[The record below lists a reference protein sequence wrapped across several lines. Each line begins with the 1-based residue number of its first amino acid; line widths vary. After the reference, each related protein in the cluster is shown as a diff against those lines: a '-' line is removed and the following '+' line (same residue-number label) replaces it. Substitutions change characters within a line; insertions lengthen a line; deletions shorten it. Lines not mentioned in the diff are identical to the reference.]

1 MILYNP
7 KSLPDSSRRETP
19 AMRLRRPST
28 WAGSCAL
35 LFLAAS
41 AAADDRA
48 IDFNRDIRPI
58 LSDNCFA
65 CHGPDKNKRQAELRL
80 DTKAGLLSP
89 REKDVP
95 PTVIPGKPSESELF
109 QRVTAADD
117 DELKMPPAGKGKPL
131 TPAQVAALKAW
142 IEQGAEWKGHWA
154 YIKPVRPKVP
164 RVADANAAKN
174 PIDAFVLA
182 GLAGTGLRPSGE
194 ADRATLIRRASLDL
208 TGLPPTPAEVRAFLD
223 DDQPEA
229 FERVVDRLLASP
241 HFGERMAS
249 RWLDLV
255 RFADTIGY
263 HSDNP
268 RNIWPYRD
276 YVIESFNK
284 NTPFDRF
291 TIEQIAGD
299 LLPDAGPRE
308 RVASGYNRLLQTT
321 EEGGAQ
327 AKEYAAKYAADRVRN
342 ASTVWLGATMGCAEC
357 HDHKYDPFLTKD
369 FYRFAAFFADID
381 EPIVGKRE
389 PGMPVPDPE
398 AQAELARREVP
409 IREAKARLGA
419 ETADRATAQKS
430 WEEEHREP
438 ISWAVLDSETA
449 YAEGESS
456 LRKEPG
462 GVLKSFGK
470 VGANE
475 SLVVTFKTETA
486 GITGFKLDAMADTD
500 LPAGGPGTA
509 ADGSF
514 FLTEFKVSTTAGAA
528 GSQPTSVPLLA
539 AVSDFAVDGREADRA
554 IDGRDDTGWSA
565 GRSATI
571 PRTAVFETVA
581 PIGDPGTG
589 SRTITLRLEFRSRF
603 PQQNLGKFRVSATTA
618 PDPATRWVPDAIRE
632 ASSTNAEVRT
642 KGQKA
647 AIATYF
653 RATSPALRL
662 DRDALA
668 LAVRSREGFLESLP
682 TSLVSI
688 SGMPRPTRVLP
699 RGNWL
704 SDDGELVAPG
714 VPSFLGAL
722 ASDKP
727 SRLDLARWMTSRDNP
742 LPARVFMNRLWAMMF
757 GQGLSKA
764 LDDLGIQGE
773 WPTHP
778 ELLDWLAVEF
788 MDSGWDVKHMVRLL
802 ATSATYR
809 QASSATPEANE
820 RDPYNRLLSHQSRF
834 RVDAEIVRDT
844 ALAVSGLL
852 TRKIGG
858 PSVTPYQPA
867 GYWESLNFPTRVWV
881 ADKGE
886 SQYRRAMYTFW
897 QRTFPHP
904 SLLAFDAPSREE
916 CVAERPR
923 SNIPQQALAMLNDP
937 SYVEAARAF
946 AERMIREGGA
956 DRQGRISWAF
966 ETVLSRKPTADE
978 VRLLADLH
986 EKNLAAYRAEEKAA
1000 KEFLSVGEKPIPA
1013 DLPPADLAAWTS
1025 VARAILNLHETQT
1038 RP

>member
-1 MILYNP
+1 M
-7 KSLPDSSRRETP
+7 SLRQ
-19 AMRLRRPST
+19 PSP
-28 WAGSCAL
+28 WAGL
-35 LFLAAS
+35 LAFLIVSTGAM
-41 AAADDRA
+41 ADDRA

-58 LSDNCFA
+58 LSENCFA
-65 CHGPDKNKRQAELRL
+65 CHGPDKNKRLGELRL
-80 DTKAGLLSP
+80 DTKDGLLSP
-89 REKDVP
+89 RKNDLAAA
-95 PTVIPGKPSESELF
+95 VIPRKPDESELF
-109 QRVTAADD
+109 QRITSDD
-117 DELKMPPAGKGKPL
+117 DELKMPPPGKGKAL
-131 TPAQVAALKAW
+131 TAAQVGTVKAW

-154 YIKPVRPKVP
+154 YIKPSRPRVP
-164 RVADANAAKN
+164 LVADAREARN
-174 PIDAFVLA
+174 PIDAFILA
-182 GLAGTGLRPSGE
+182 RLTGTDLKPSPE
-194 ADRATLIRRASLDL
+194 ADRATLIRRVSLDL
-208 TGLPPTPAEVRAFLD
+208 TGLPPTPDEVRVFLD
-223 DDQPEA
+223 DDKPEA

-241 HFGERMAS
+241 HYGERMAS

-308 RVASGYNRLLQTT
+308 KVASGYNRLLQTT

-342 ASTVWLGATMGCAEC
+342 ASTVWLGATMGCSEC

-389 PGMPVPDPE
+389 PGMPVPDAA
-398 AQAELARREVP
+398 AQAELSRREVP
-409 IREAKARLGA
+409 IREAKARLA
-419 ETADRATAQKS
+419 ADSPERSTVQKA
-430 WEEEHREP
+430 WEDARREP
-438 ISWAVLDSETA
+438 IAWTVLDSESA
-449 YAEGESS
+449 GAEGESS

-486 GITGFKLDAMADTD
+486 GITAFKVEALADPD

-514 FLTEFKVSTTAGAA
+514 FLTEFKVSTTLDAPEAK
-528 GSQPTSVPLLA
+528 PVTVPLLA
-539 AVSDFAVDGREADRA
+539 AVSDFAVDGREAERA

-571 PRTAVFETVA
+571 PRTAVFETIA
-581 PIGDPGTG
+581 PIGDPGSG
-589 SRTITLRLEFRSRF
+589 ARRITIRLEFRSRF
-603 PQQNLGKFRVSATTA
+603 PQQNFGKFRISATTA
-618 PDPATRWVPDAIRE
+618 PDAATAWVPDP
-632 ASSTNAEVRT
+632 VRAAVAT
-642 KGQKA
+642 PVESRSPEQKA
-647 AIATYF
+647 MIASYF
-653 RATSPALRL
+653 RATSAALRT
-662 DRDALA
+662 DRQGLA
-668 LAVRSREGFLESLP
+668 IAVQNRDGFLDSLP

-704 SDDGELVAPG
+704 SDAGELVSPG
-714 VPSFLGAL
+714 VPEFLTPL
-722 ASDKP
+722 ANDKP
-727 SRLDLARWMTSRDNP
+727 SRLDLARWIVSRDNP
-742 LPARVFMNRLWAMMF
+742 LPARVFVNRVWAMMF

-788 MDSGWDVKHMVRLL
+788 MDSGWDVRHLVRLMV
-802 ATSATYR
+802 TSATYR
-809 QASSATPEANE
+809 QASRPSAVATEH
-820 RDPYNRLLSHQSRF
+820 DPYNRLLSHQSRF
-834 RVDAEIVRDT
+834 RMDAEIVRDN

-852 TRKIGG
+852 ARKVGG
-858 PSVTPYQPA
+858 PSVKPYQPA
-867 GYWESLNFPTRVWV
+867 GYWESLNFPTREWV

-886 SQYRRAMYTFW
+886 SEYRRAMYTFW
-897 QRTFPHP
+897 QRTFPQP

-916 CVAERPR
+916 CVAERPK
-923 SNIPQQALAMLNDP
+923 SNIPQQALALLNDP
-937 SYVEAARAF
+937 SYVEASRAF
-946 AERMIREGGA
+946 AERIIREGGA
-956 DRQGRISWAF
+956 DAQGRIAWAF
-966 ETVLSRKPTADE
+966 ENALSRRPTADE
-978 VRLLADLH
+978 VRLLVELLDKQLI
-986 EKNLAAYRAEEKAA
+986 AYRADEKSANV
-1000 KEFLSVGEKPIPA
+1000 FLRVGERPVPT
-1013 DLPPADLAAWTS
+1013 DLRPADLAAWTS
-1025 VARAILNLHETQT
+1025 VARAVLNLHETIT

>member
-1 MILYNP
+1 
-7 KSLPDSSRRETP
+7 
-19 AMRLRRPST
+19 MRLRRPST
-28 WAGSCAL
+28 WAGYCAIL
-35 LFLAAS
+35 LLAAS
-41 AAADDRA
+41 AAADDRV
-48 IDFNRDIRPI
+48 IDFNRDVRPI

-89 REKDVP
+89 REKATP
-95 PTVIPGKPSESELF
+95 ATVISGKPLESELF
-109 QRVTAADD
+109 QRVSAADD
-117 DELKMPPAGKGKPL
+117 DELKMPPPGKGKAL
-131 TPAQVAALKAW
+131 SAAQVATLRAW
-142 IEQGAEWKGHWA
+142 IEQGAQWKGHWA
-154 YIKPVRPKVP
+154 YIKPERPKVP
-164 RVADANAAKN
+164 RVADARDAKN

-182 GLAGTGLRPSGE
+182 ALPGTGLTPSGE
-194 ADRATLIRRASLDL
+194 ADRATLIRRVSLDL
-208 TGLPPTPAEVRAFLD
+208 TGLPPSPAEVRAFLD

-241 HFGERMAS
+241 HYGERMAS

-357 HDHKYDPFLTKD
+357 HDHKYDPFLTRD

-389 PGMPVPDPE
+389 PGMPVPDAA

-409 IREAKARLGA
+409 IREARTRLA
-419 ETADRATAQKS
+419 ADSPARATLQKA
-430 WEEEHREP
+430 WEEAHRET
-438 ISWAVLDSETA
+438 ISWTVLDSEAA

-470 VGANE
+470 VAANE
-475 SLVVTFKTETA
+475 SLVVTFKTETT
-486 GITGFKLDAMADTD
+486 GITGFKVEALADKD

-514 FLTEFKVSTTAGAA
+514 FLTEFKVSTAGAA
-528 GSQPTSVPLLA
+528 GGSAPSNVPLLA
-539 AVSDFAVDGREADRA
+539 AVSDFAADGREADRA

-571 PRTAVFETVA
+571 PRAAVFETIA
-581 PIGDPGTG
+581 PIGEPGSG
-589 SRTITLRLEFRSRF
+589 ARRITVRLEFRSRL
-603 PQQNLGKFRVSATTA
+603 PQQNLGKFRISATTA

-632 ASSTNAEVRT
+632 VIATSPESRSPAQRE
-642 KGQKA
+642 G
-647 AIATYF
+647 IATYF
-653 RATSPALRL
+653 RATSPAFRAE
-662 DRDALA
+662 RDGLA
-668 LAVRSREGFLESLP
+668 AAVRGRDGFLESLP
-682 TSLVSI
+682 TSLVST
-688 SGMPRPTRVLP
+688 SGMPRPTRILP

-704 SDDGELVAPG
+704 SDEGELVSPG
-714 VPSFLGAL
+714 VPAFLGPA
-722 ASDKP
+722 ASERP
-727 SRLDLARWMTSRDNP
+727 SRLDLARWMVSRDNP

-788 MDSGWDVKHMVRLL
+788 MDSGWDVKHMARLI

-809 QASSATPEANE
+809 RSSHSSPEAAE
-820 RDPYNRLLSHQSRF
+820 RDPYNRMLSHQSRF
-834 RVDAEIVRDT
+834 RVDAEIVRDN

-852 TRKIGG
+852 VRKLGG
-858 PSVTPYQPA
+858 PSVKPYQPA

-886 SQYRRAMYTFW
+886 PEYRRAMYTFW
-897 QRTFPHP
+897 QRTFPQP

-937 SYVEAARAF
+937 SYVEASRAF
-946 AERMIREGGA
+946 AERIIREGGA
-956 DRQGRISWAF
+956 DRQGRIAWAF
-966 ETVLSRKPTADE
+966 ETALSRRPTADE
-978 VRLLADLH
+978 VQLLADLH
-986 EKNLAAYRAEEKAA
+986 EKNLTAYRADEKAA
-1000 KEFLSVGEKPIPA
+1000 NEFLAVGEKPRPA
-1013 DLPPADLAAWTS
+1013 DLPPAELAAWTAVS
-1025 VARAILNLHETQT
+1025 RAVLNLHETLT

>member
-1 MILYNP
+1 
-7 KSLPDSSRRETP
+7 
-19 AMRLRRPST
+19 MRLRRHPL
-28 WAGSCAL
+28 WAAPFAL
-35 LFLAAS
+35 LILAAN
-41 AAADDRA
+41 ATADDRA

-58 LSDNCFA
+58 LSENCFA

-89 REKDVP
+89 RDKDVL
-95 PTVIPGKPSESELF
+95 PTVIAGKPGESELF

-117 DELKMPPAGKGKPL
+117 DELKMPPTGKGKAL
-131 TPAQVAALKAW
+131 SAAQVATLKAW

-154 YIKPVRPKVP
+154 YIKPTRPKVP
-164 RVADANAAKN
+164 LVADARDARN

-182 GLAGTGLRPSGE
+182 KLAGTGLKPSSE
-194 ADRATLIRRASLDL
+194 ADRSTLIRRVSLDL
-208 TGLPPTPAEVRAFLD
+208 TGLPPTQSEVRAFLD
-223 DDQPEA
+223 DDKPEA
-229 FERVVDRLLASP
+229 YERVVDRLLASP
-241 HFGERMAS
+241 HYGERMAA

-389 PGMPVPDPE
+389 PGMPVPDAE
-398 AQAELARREVP
+398 AQVELARRETP
-409 IREAKARLGA
+409 IREAKVRLAA
-419 ETADRATAQKS
+419 ESPDRAAVQKA
-430 WEEEHREP
+430 WEEARREP
-438 ISWAVLDSETA
+438 ISWAVLDSESA
-449 YAEGESS
+449 GAEGESS
-456 LRKEPG
+456 LRKEAG

-475 SLVVTFKTETA
+475 ALVVTFKTETA
-486 GITGFKLDAMADTD
+486 GITGFKVEALADPD

-514 FLTEFKVSTTAGAA
+514 FLTEFKVLATAEAP
-528 GSQPTSVPLLA
+528 GSQPSAVPLLA
-539 AVSDFAVDGREADRA
+539 AVSDYAADGREADRA

-571 PRTAVFETVA
+571 PRTAVFETIA
-581 PIGDPGTG
+581 PIGDPGSG
-589 SRTITLRLEFRSRF
+589 SRRITVRLEFRSRF
-603 PQQNLGKFRVSATTA
+603 PQQNLGKFRISATTA
-618 PDPATRWVPDAIRE
+618 PDPATRWVPDVVRAAI
-632 ASSTNAEVRT
+632 STDSAGRSAE
-642 KGQKA
+642 QKS

-653 RATSPALRL
+653 RATSPALRIEQET
-662 DRDALA
+662 LA
-668 LAVRSREGFLESLP
+668 TAVRTRDGFLESLP
-682 TSLVSI
+682 TSLVSV
-688 SGMPRPTRVLP
+688 SGMPRPTRILP

-704 SDDGELVAPG
+704 SDDGELVSPG
-714 VPSFLGAL
+714 VPAFLGSPAIER
-722 ASDKP
+722 P
-727 SRLDLARWMTSRDNP
+727 SRLDLARWVVSRDNP
-742 LPARVFMNRLWAMMF
+742 LPARVFVNRAWAMMF

-778 ELLDWLAVEF
+778 ELLDWLAIEF
-788 MDSGWDVKHMVRLL
+788 MDSGWDMRHMVRLVV
-802 ATSATYR
+802 TSATYR
-809 QASSATPEANE
+809 QESRPTAEAAE
-820 RDPYNRLLSHQSRF
+820 HDPYNRLLSHQSRF
-834 RVDAEIVRDT
+834 RMDAEIVRDN
-844 ALAVSGLL
+844 ALAISGLL
-852 TRKIGG
+852 ARKIGG
-858 PSVTPYQPA
+858 PSVKPYQPA

-886 SQYRRAMYTFW
+886 SEYRRAMYTFW
-897 QRTFPHP
+897 QRTFPQP
-904 SLLAFDAPSREE
+904 SMLAFDAPSREE
-916 CVAERPR
+916 CVAERPK
-923 SNIPQQALAMLNDP
+923 SNIPQQALALLNDP
-937 SYVEAARAF
+937 SYVETSRAF
-946 AERMIREGGA
+946 AERIIREGGS
-956 DRQGRISWAF
+956 DRQGRIAWAF
-966 ETVLSRKPTADE
+966 EAALARKPTADE

-986 EKNLAAYRAEEKAA
+986 EAHLTAYRADEKAA
-1000 KEFLSVGEKPIPA
+1000 REFLGVGERPIPA
-1013 DLPPADLAAWTS
+1013 DLPPAELAAWTS
-1025 VARAILNLHETQT
+1025 VARAVLNLHETIT